1 MNTKDIKEGQT
12 YVCQR
17 DDLEEWTLDK
27 EYIEDDFKDG
37 DASVSTKSTRLW
49 FTENE
54 VCTILVT
61 KYNAGDGITKT
72 EYNHIKK
79 YKITDDFLIL
89 EDSKMDVLHYIQ
101 KDQVLEFKVN
111 W

>member
-1 MNTKDIKEGQT
+1 MIN
-12 YVCQR
+12 
-17 DDLEEWTLDK
+17 
-27 EYIEDDFKDG
+27 FKDG
-37 DASVSTKSTRLW
+37 DTTVRTKATRYW
-49 FTENE
+49 FIENE

-61 KYNAGDGITKT
+61 KYNGAEGITKT

-89 EDSKMDVLHYIQ
+89 EDSKMDVLHYIK

>member
-1 MNTKDIKEGQT
+1 MIDFKEGDT
-12 YVCQR
+12 TAR
-17 DDLEEWTLDK
+17 
-27 EYIEDDFKDG
+27 
-37 DASVSTKSTRLW
+37 TKATRYC

-61 KYNAGDGITKT
+61 KYNGGDGITET